1 MRYVGMM
8 ANEPQ
13 AVKQVSMNNLDLV
26 VNFCE
31 NMLDCRR
38 VLQLNYFGEHFTR
51 EQCLENR
58 QSACDNC
65 TRVLQY
71 KIMDVTDI
79 AKNIVSTVAEICSRH
94 GLTILQ
100 LVDVFKGAL
109 TKKITDAG
117 HQMAKGHGSLKQW
130 ERNDIQRI
138 LHKLAIEN
146 YLREEITVIK
156 DIPISYVKVGKNV
169 AQLMAQNKKIEFAI
183 IEKKY
188 GIATSK
194 KVDVQVKPS
203 ASDEEFNNKISALRD
218 RCYHDLMDI
227 ARSIAD
233 ERNLTI
239 QQVINMEALRQMSIQ
254 MPETEE
260 DMLQIP
266 HITKANYEKYGKKF
280 LDAIIPYSAQQS
292 AYEMDR
298 AEENANLNQGN
309 DDFVDGSDDDY
320 ANSQDWE
327 QLGREASTSGTQKG
341 YKRKS
346 NSNWGKSIT
355 KKYKRSKSGAK
366 RKGKSPVKRQNSGS
380 AAKKKVFKGLMPTP
394 RPTF

>member
-1 MRYVGMM
+1 MRYVNMM
-8 ANEPQ
+8 SNEPQ
-13 AVKQVSMNNLDLV
+13 AVRQVSMNNLDLV

-38 VLQLNYFGEHFTR
+38 ILQLNYFGEHFTR
-51 EQCLENR
+51 EQCLANR

-79 AKNIVSTVAEICSRH
+79 AKNLVATVADICSRH

-100 LVDVFKGAL
+100 LVDVFKGAM

-117 HQMAKGHGSLKQW
+117 HNKHKSHGCLKTW

-138 LHKLAIEN
+138 LHKLVIEN

-156 DIPISYVKVGKNV
+156 DIPISYIKVGKNI
-169 AQLMAQNKKIEFAI
+169 AQLMSQNKRIEFAVV
-183 IEKKY
+183 EKRF
-188 GIATSK
+188 GLSTSK
-194 KVDVQVKPS
+194 KVDVAVRRTS
-203 ASDEEFNNKISALRD
+203 SDDEFNNKISALRD

-239 QQVINMEALRQMSIQ
+239 QQVINMEALRQMSIK

-266 HITKANYEKYGKKF
+266 HVTKANYEKYGKKF
-280 LDAIIPYSAQQS
+280 LEAIIPYSAQQS

-298 AEENANLNQGN
+298 AEEIANVNQGN
-309 DDFVDGSDDDY
+309 DQDMGDDDDEY
-320 ANSQDWE
+320 LNSQDWE

-341 YKRKS
+341 FKRRS

-355 KKYKRSKSGAK
+355 KKYKRSKSGTKRKAKSPAK
-366 RKGKSPVKRQNSGS
+366 RQGAG
-380 AAKKKVFKGLMPTP
+380 AAARKKTSKGLMPTP

>member
-1 MRYVGMM
+1 MRYVNMM
-8 ANEPQ
+8 SNEPQ

-31 NMLDCRR
+31 NMMDCRR

-51 EQCLENR
+51 EQCLANR

-71 KIMDVTDI
+71 KVMDVTDI
-79 AKNIVSTVAEICSRH
+79 AKNIVATVADICSYH
-94 GLTILQ
+94 GLTVLQ
-100 LVDVFKGAL
+100 LVDIFKGAM
-109 TKKITDAG
+109 TKRITDAK
-117 HQMAKGHGSLKQW
+117 HQLCKGHGSLKNW

-138 LHKLAIEN
+138 LHKLVVEN
-146 YLREEITVIK
+146 YLREEIKVFN
-156 DIPISYVKVGKNV
+156 DIPICYVKVGKNV
-169 AQLMAQNKKIEFAI
+169 AQLMSQNKKIEFAI
-183 IEKKY
+183 AEKRF
-188 GIATSK
+188 GAVTNK
-194 KVDVQVKPS
+194 KTETQVIRTR
-203 ASDEEFNNKISALRD
+203 SDEEFNDKISALRD

-266 HITKANYEKYGKKF
+266 HITNANYEKYGKKF
-280 LDAIIPYSAQQS
+280 LEVIIPYSAQQS

-298 AEENANLNQGN
+298 AEEIANVNEAG
-309 DDFVDGSDDDY
+309 DDVIHDSDNDY
-320 ANSQDWE
+320 ATSQDWE
-327 QLGREASTSGTQKG
+327 ELGREALTSGTSKG
-341 YKRKS
+341 FKRKS
-346 NSNWGKSIT
+346 SANWGKSIT
-355 KKYKRSKSGAK
+355 KKYKRSKSGTKRKARSPAK
-366 RKGKSPVKRQNSGS
+366 RSTGS
-380 AAKKKVFKGLMPTP
+380 AAKKKVGKGLMPTP